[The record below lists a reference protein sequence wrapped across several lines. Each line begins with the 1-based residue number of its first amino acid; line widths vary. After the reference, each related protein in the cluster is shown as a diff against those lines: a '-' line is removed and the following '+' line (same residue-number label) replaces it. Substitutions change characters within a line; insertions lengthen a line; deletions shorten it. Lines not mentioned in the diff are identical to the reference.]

1 MHPTKSTSTRT
12 DPTAAIDRHS
22 LTDGGLKGIYEN
34 STELAVARGDH
45 GRNFNA
51 KNAGTEPSA
60 AVDSINGTAP
70 NSSGQYVGN
79 DIVQKNFKIKQ
90 PTKVTQFTS
99 AGLNYIDTKGINT
112 TKYAPSG
119 RL

>member
-1 MHPTKSTSTRT
+1 MHPGSTTPR
-12 DPTAAIDRHS
+12 DKVERHS
-22 LTDGGLKGIYEN
+22 LTYGGLAGLYN
-34 STELAVARGDH
+34 ASTELAVARGDH

-90 PTKVTQFTS
+90 PIKVTQFTG

-112 TKYAPSG
+112 TQYAPSG

>member
-1 MHPTKSTSTRT
+1 MHPGSTSPRP
-12 DPTAAIDRHS
+12 DPTAPIDRHS
-22 LTDGGLKGIYEN
+22 LTDGGLEGIYN
-34 STELAVARGDH
+34 ASTELAVARGDH

-90 PTKVTQFTS
+90 PIKITQFTD

-112 TKYAPSG
+112 TQDAPRG